1 MLRHRIDDLFYLL
14 QGARAWQRIDV
25 AACKSGGEGS
35 MRRKEGGGRFVV
47 AGERKGSQ
55 GIANLEEGR
64 RSWKIVDAVGRS
76 VWGAAT
82 MENGVVNGGQV
93 DPASQVSFLRS

>member
-1 MLRHRIDDLFYLL
+1 MIKARFNNTNRAIIFLQKMLRHRIDSFIYCRGRERDN
-14 QGARAWQRIDV
+14 ATRDV
-25 AACKSGGEGS
+25 AACKSSGEGS

-76 VWGAAT
+76 V
-82 MENGVVNGGQV
+82 
-93 DPASQVSFLRS
+93 

>member
-1 MLRHRIDDLFYLL
+1 MIQSVNSFKPSQPYHIVEYDKTWFNYVFGSYIFFK
-14 QGARAWQRIDV
+14 GARAWQRIDV
-25 AACKSGGEGS
+25 AACKSSGEGS

-76 VWGAAT
+76 V
-82 MENGVVNGGQV
+82 
-93 DPASQVSFLRS
+93 